1 MIAVTGALF
10 GSLFAWQYLQ
20 SRDGGPRGQ
29 PPAVITTAEVGRESW
44 TPAIAA
50 VGSAVPTSGIMVA
63 AEVPGK
69 VSEIFFITGDRA
81 EQGARIVQLDDEVD
95 RAELET
101 LLADRKLAAI
111 TRERTRKL
119 VADKLASASELDEA
133 EARLES
139 LEAQVAAKR
148 AVIRKKDVRAPFAG
162 ELGIRRVSPGR
173 YVAAGEEIVSL
184 VSLAPIFIEFTLP
197 ERYLGRLGRDQQ
209 VEAEVPAYPERVF
222 TGRIHAITPGID
234 EGTRSVRV
242 RGIFANDDR
251 ALRPGMFAEV
261 RILEDRQRQVVT
273 LPYEAVTYDPY
284 GSSVF
289 LVEESEGGLI
299 ATRRQVEIGEVRDG
313 RVEIV
318 SGLEPGDRVVA
329 AGQNKL
335 RTGQPV
341 TVDNSVELEARRP
354 DGA

>member
-1 MIAVTGALF
+1 MQSQGGA
-10 GSLFAWQYLQ
+10 G
-20 SRDGGPRGQ
+20 RGQ
-29 PPAVITTAEVGRESW
+29 APAVVTTVEATRETW
-44 TPAIAA
+44 IPALSA

-69 VSEIFFITGDRA
+69 VSDIFFITGDRVK
-81 EQGARIVQLDDEVD
+81 QGARIVQLDDEVD

-111 TRERTRKL
+111 TLERTRKL
-119 VADKLASASELDEA
+119 VTDKLASASELDEA

-139 LEAQVAAKR
+139 LEAQGAAKR
-148 AVIRKKDVRAPFAG
+148 AIIRKKDVRAPFAG
-162 ELGIRRVSPGR
+162 ELGIRSVSPGR

-184 VSLAPIFIEFTLP
+184 VSLAPIFVEYSLP
-197 ERYLGRLGRDQQ
+197 ERFLGRLARDQA
-209 VEAEVPAYPERVF
+209 VEARVQAYPDRVF
-222 TGRIHAITPGID
+222 SGRIHAITPGID
-234 EGTRSVRV
+234 EATRSVRV
-242 RGIFANDDR
+242 RAIFANEDR

-261 RILEDRQRQVVT
+261 SILEDQERRVLT
-273 LPYEAVTYDPY
+273 LPQRAVTYDPY

-289 LVEESEGGLI
+289 LLEEGEGGLV
-299 ATRRQVEIGEVRDG
+299 ATRRQVDTGEVRDG

-318 SGLEPGDRVVA
+318 SGLEPGDRVVG

-341 TVDNSVELEARRP
+341 TVDNSVELEERRP
-354 DGA
+354 GGA

>member
-1 MIAVTGALF
+1 MLAITGLLF
-10 GSLFAWQYLQ
+10 GSLFTWNYLQ
-20 SRDGGPRGQ
+20 SQGGMPQGG
-29 PPAVITTAEVGRESW
+29 PPAVVTSTEVDRESW
-44 TPAIAA
+44 IPKIRA

-69 VSEIFFITGDRA
+69 VSEVFFITGERV

-95 RAELET
+95 QAELQT

-173 YVAAGEEIVSL
+173 YLAAGEEIASL
-184 VSLAPIFIEFTLP
+184 VSLSPIFVEFTLP
-197 ERYLGRLGRDQQ
+197 ERHLGRLDRDQQ
-209 VEAEVPAYPERVF
+209 VEAEVPAYPDRTF
-222 TGRIHAITPGID
+222 TGRIHAITPGIE

-261 RILEDRQRQVVT
+261 RILEERRREVLT

-289 LVEESEGGLI
+289 LLEEGEGGLV
-299 ATRRQVEIGEVRDG
+299 ATRRQVDTGEVRDG

-318 SGLEPGDRVVA
+318 SGLELGDRVA
-329 AGQNKL
+329 GAGQNKL

-341 TVDNSVELEARRP
+341 TVDNSVELEERRP

>member
-1 MIAVTGALF
+1 MVTGALF
-10 GSLFAWQYLQ
+10 GSLFAWKYLQ
-20 SRDGGPRGQ
+20 SQGGAGRSQ
-29 PPAVITTAEVGRESW
+29 PPAVVSTAEVSRATWIPSLS
-44 TPAIAA
+44 A

-69 VSEIFFITGDRA
+69 VSEIFFITGDRV

-111 TRERTRKL
+111 TLERTRKL

-139 LEAQVAAKR
+139 LDAQVAAKR
-148 AVIRKKDVRAPFAG
+148 AIIRKKDVRAPFAG

-197 ERYLGRLGRDQQ
+197 ERYLGRLTKDQQ
-209 VEAEVPAYPERVF
+209 VEAEVPAHPGRTF

-242 RGIFANDDR
+242 RGLFANDDR

-261 RILEDRQRQVVT
+261 RILEDRRREVLT
-273 LPYEAVTYDPY
+273 LPYRAVTYDPY

-289 LVEESEGGLI
+289 LVEERDGGLV
-299 ATRRQVEIGEVRDG
+299 ATRRQVGTGEVRDG
-313 RVEIV
+313 QVEIV
-318 SGLEPGDRVVA
+318 SGLEAGDRVVG

-335 RTGQPV
+335 RTGQPI
-341 TVDNSVELEARRP
+341 TVDNSVELEDRRP

>member
-1 MIAVTGALF
+1 MVALTGALF
-10 GSLFAWQYLQ
+10 GALFAWKVMQ
-20 SRDGGPRGQ
+20 SGDGPRSQ
-29 PPAVITTAEVGRESW
+29 PAAVITTAEVTRESW
-44 TPAIAA
+44 MPAIAA

-69 VSEIFFITGDRA
+69 VSEIFFITGDRV

-111 TRERTRKL
+111 TLERTRRL

-148 AVIRKKDVRAPFAG
+148 ALIRKKNVQAPFTG
-162 ELGIRRVSPGR
+162 ELGIRRVSRGR

-197 ERYLGRLGRDQQ
+197 ERYLGRLGRDQR
-209 VEAEVPAYPERVF
+209 VEAEVPAYPERIF
-222 TGRIHAITPGID
+222 SGRIHAITPGID

-261 RILEDRQRQVVT
+261 RILEDSRREVVT
-273 LPYEAVTYDPY
+273 LPYQAVTYDPY

-289 LVEESEGGLI
+289 VVEEGEDGLV
-299 ATRRQVEIGEVRDG
+299 ATRRQVGTGEVRDG

-318 SGLEPGDRVVA
+318 SGLEPGDRVVS

>member
-1 MIAVTGALF
+1 M
-10 GSLFAWQYLQ
+10 Q
-20 SRDGGPRGQ
+20 SQADGPRSQ
-29 PPAVITTAEVGRESW
+29 PPAVVSTVEVTRETW

-69 VSEIFFITGDRA
+69 VSEIFFITGDRV

-111 TRERTRKL
+111 TLERTRKL

-139 LEAQVAAKR
+139 LDAQVAAKR

-173 YVAAGEEIVSL
+173 YVAAGEDIVSL
-184 VSLAPIFIEFTLP
+184 VSLTPIFIEFTLP
-197 ERYLGRLGRDQQ
+197 ERYLGRLAKEQQ
-209 VEAEVPAYPERVF
+209 VEAEVPAHPGRTF

-242 RGIFANDDR
+242 RGIFDNDDR

-261 RILEDRQRQVVT
+261 RILEDRRREVLT
-273 LPYEAVTYDPY
+273 LPYRAVTYDPY

-289 LVEESEGGLI
+289 LLEERDGGLV
-299 ATRRQVEIGEVRDG
+299 ATRRQVGTGEVRDG
-313 RVEIV
+313 QVEIV
-318 SGLEPGDRVVA
+318 SGLEAGDRVVG

-335 RTGQPV
+335 RTGQPI
-341 TVDNSVELEARRP
+341 TVDNSVELEDRRP

>member
-1 MIAVTGALF
+1 M
-10 GSLFAWQYLQ
+10 Q
-20 SRDGGPRGQ
+20 SQADGPRSQ
-29 PPAVITTAEVGRESW
+29 PPAVVSTVEVTRETW
-44 TPAIAA
+44 TPAIPA

-69 VSEIFFITGDRA
+69 VSEIFFITGDRL

-111 TRERTRKL
+111 TLERTRKL

-139 LEAQVAAKR
+139 LDAQVAAKR

-173 YVAAGEEIVSL
+173 YVAAGEDIVSL
-184 VSLAPIFIEFTLP
+184 VSLTPIFIEFTLP
-197 ERYLGRLGRDQQ
+197 ERYLGRLAKEQQ
-209 VEAEVPAYPERVF
+209 VEAEVPAHPGRTF

-242 RGIFANDDR
+242 RGIFDNDDR

-261 RILEDRQRQVVT
+261 RILEDRRREVLT
-273 LPYEAVTYDPY
+273 LPYRAVTYDPY

-289 LVEESEGGLI
+289 LLEQRDGGLV
-299 ATRRQVEIGEVRDG
+299 ATRRQVGTGEVRDG
-313 RVEIV
+313 QVEIV
-318 SGLEPGDRVVA
+318 SGLEAGDRVVG

-341 TVDNSVELEARRP
+341 TVDNSVELEDRRP

>member
-1 MIAVTGALF
+1 VVVITGALF
-10 GSLFAWQYLQ
+10 GSLFAWQYRQ
-20 SRDGGPRGQ
+20 SQGGAQRGQ
-29 PPAVITTAEVGRESW
+29 PAAVVTTVEVTRETW
-44 TPAIAA
+44 TPAMSA
-50 VGSAVPTSGIMVA
+50 VGSAVATSGTMVA

-69 VSEIFFITGDRA
+69 VSDIFFITGDHV
-81 EQGARIVQLDDEVD
+81 EKGERIVQLDDEVD
-95 RAELET
+95 RAELDT
-101 LLADRKLAAI
+101 LLADRKLASI
-111 TRERTRKL
+111 TLERMRKL

-139 LEAQVAAKR
+139 LDAQVAAKR
-148 AVIRKKDVRAPFAG
+148 AIIRKKDVRAPFAG

-184 VSLAPIFIEFTLP
+184 VSLAPIFVEFTLP
-197 ERYLGRLGRDQQ
+197 ERYLGRLSRDQQ
-209 VEAEVPAYPERVF
+209 VEAGVTAYPGRTF

-261 RILEDRQRQVVT
+261 SVLEERQREVLT
-273 LPYEAVTYDPY
+273 LPYQAVTYDPY

-289 LVEESEGGLI
+289 LVQDGEGGLV
-299 ATRRQVEIGEVRDG
+299 ATRRQVGTGEVRDG

-318 SGLEPGDRVVA
+318 RGLAAGDRVVG

-354 DGA
+354 DGP

>member
-1 MIAVTGALF
+1 MQSQGGA
-10 GSLFAWQYLQ
+10 G
-20 SRDGGPRGQ
+20 RGQ
-29 PPAVITTAEVGRESW
+29 APAVVTTVEATRETW
-44 TPAIAA
+44 IPALSA

-69 VSEIFFITGDRA
+69 VSDIFFITGDRVK
-81 EQGARIVQLDDEVD
+81 QGARIVQLDDEVD

-111 TRERTRKL
+111 TLERTRKL
-119 VADKLASASELDEA
+119 VTDKLASASELDEA

-148 AVIRKKDVRAPFAG
+148 AIIRKKDVRAPFAG
-162 ELGIRRVSPGR
+162 ELGIRNVSRGR

-184 VSLAPIFIEFTLP
+184 VSLAPIFVEYSLP
-197 ERYLGRLGRDQQ
+197 ERFLGRLARDQA
-209 VEAEVPAYPERVF
+209 VEARVQAYPDRVF
-222 TGRIHAITPGID
+222 SGRIHAITPGID
-234 EGTRSVRV
+234 EATRSVRV
-242 RGIFANDDR
+242 RAIFANEDR

-261 RILEDRQRQVVT
+261 SILEDQERRVLT
-273 LPYEAVTYDPY
+273 LPQRAVTYDPY

-289 LVEESEGGLI
+289 LLEEGEGGLV
-299 ATRRQVEIGEVRDG
+299 ATRRQVHTGEVRDG

-318 SGLEPGDRVVA
+318 RGLEPGDRVVG

-341 TVDNSVELEARRP
+341 TVDNSVELEERRP
-354 DGA
+354 GGA

>member
-1 MIAVTGALF
+1 MQSQG
-10 GSLFAWQYLQ
+10 GS
-20 SRDGGPRGQ
+20 GRGQ
-29 PPAVITTAEVGRESW
+29 PPAVVTTVEVTRETW
-44 TPAIAA
+44 IPALSA

-69 VSEIFFITGDRA
+69 VSEIFFITGDRV

-95 RAELET
+95 RAELDI

-111 TRERTRKL
+111 TLERTRKL

-148 AVIRKKDVRAPFAG
+148 AIIRKKDVRAPFAG

-184 VSLAPIFIEFTLP
+184 VSLSPIFIEFTLP
-197 ERYLGRLGRDQQ
+197 ERHLGRLARDQQ
-209 VEAEVPAYPERVF
+209 VEVEVPAHPERTF
-222 TGRIHAITPGID
+222 SGRIHAITPGIE

-261 RILEDRQRQVVT
+261 RILEERRREVLT
-273 LPYEAVTYDPY
+273 LPYRAVTYDPY

-289 LVEESEGGLI
+289 LVEETEGGLI
-299 ATRRQVEIGEVRDG
+299 ATRRQVDTGEVRDG
-313 RVEIV
+313 MVEIL
-318 SGLEPGDRVVA
+318 SGLALGDRVVG

-341 TVDNSVELEARRP
+341 TVDNSVELEERRP
-354 DGA
+354 GGA